1 MERILVIHGP
11 NLNMLGKREV
21 GVYGNMT
28 LEEVNDTIR
37 TLAKGLDVDIT
48 IFQSNSEGALID
60 KIHEASGRYDAIV
73 LNPGGYT
80 HTSVALRDAVV
91 ASDVPVV
98 EVHISNIYRR
108 EEFRHHSY
116 ISGVAAGQ
124 IAGFGVNSY
133 LLGLRAAVEI
143 ARSPKTSRGSK
154 II

>member
-108 EEFRHHSY
+108 EGFRHHSY

-154 II
+154 TI

>member
-1 MERILVIHGP
+1 VERILVIHGP

-108 EEFRHHSY
+108 EGFRHHSY
-116 ISGVAAGQ
+116 ISEVAAGQ

>member
-116 ISGVAAGQ
+116 ISEVAAGQ
-124 IAGFGVNSY
+124 ISGFGVNSY

-154 II
+154 TI

>member
-1 MERILVIHGP
+1 MVIHGP

-154 II
+154 TI

>member
-60 KIHEASGRYDAIV
+60 KIHEASGGYDAIV
-73 LNPGGYT
+73 FNPGGYT

-91 ASDVPVV
+91 ASDVPVI
-98 EVHISNIYRR
+98 EVHISDIYRR
-108 EEFRHHSY
+108 EGFRHHSY
-116 ISGVAAGQ
+116 ISEVAAGQ